1 MTALP
6 AATDFTGGS
15 ITQGQ
20 FKTAIT
26 DLRAFLDGL
35 IGADGT
41 IATALATIKAPFG
54 GGVVSKTGAYAVVAG
69 DRGKVISC
77 TGTWSLS
84 LTAAAKLG
92 AGFVVSVVND
102 GTGVIT
108 ISPNA
113 SETIDGATTLALG
126 AGLSAIIVC
135 TGTAWVVAAKETT
148 AYTEPTLA
156 TGSTVYAQELAEVT
170 QTIMNSSYRTALTA
184 RASDGAISR
193 WVNISGNLMA
203 IRVDHA
209 GYITVSVDIGKTMSV
224 NTCYA
229 LLLVNGTQQ
238 VQWTVSTSYETKT
251 LDVTVAKGDIV
262 AVQARKDGNDI
273 AISVKN
279 FKLLVATL
287 P

>member
-6 AATDFTGGS
+6 ASTDFTGAA
-15 ITQGQ
+15 ITKGQ
-20 FKTAIT
+20 FKTAVT
-26 DLRAFLDGL
+26 DLRAFLASL

-41 IATALATIKAPFG
+41 IAMALATIQAPFG
-54 GGVVSKTGAYAVVAG
+54 GGVVAKSGAYTVVAG

-84 LTAAAKLG
+84 LTAAATLG

-108 ISPNA
+108 IDPNA
-113 SETIDGATTLALG
+113 SETIDGAATLALG

-135 TGTAWVVAAKETT
+135 TGTAWLVAAKETT
-148 AYTEPTLA
+148 AYVEPTLA

-170 QTIMNSSYRTALTA
+170 QAITNGAYQTALA
-184 RASDGAISR
+184 SRASDGAIAR
-193 WVNISGNLMA
+193 WAAITGNLMA

-209 GYITVSVDIGKTMSV
+209 GSLTVSVDIDRDDLD
-224 NTCYA
+224 TCYA
-229 LLLVNGTQQ
+229 RLLVNGTQQ
-238 VQWTVSTSYETKT
+238 VQWTVATSFETKT
-251 LDVTVAKGDIV
+251 QNVTVSKGDIV
-262 AVQARKDGNDI
+262 AIQARKDTNDTDI
-273 AISVKN
+273 RVKN
-279 FKLLVATL
+279 FKLLVAAL